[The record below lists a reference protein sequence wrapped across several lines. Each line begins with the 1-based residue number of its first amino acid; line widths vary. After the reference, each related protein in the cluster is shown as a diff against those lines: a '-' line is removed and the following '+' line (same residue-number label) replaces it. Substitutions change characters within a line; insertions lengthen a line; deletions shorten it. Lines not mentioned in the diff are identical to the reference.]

1 MKECPKLEE
10 CPTCRTIAYCSEE
23 HRLLHLPQHKEIC
36 DAIIE
41 VNKQRNMHNFCGN
54 ALEEWTNFK
63 KENMQAVEQ
72 QLHREL
78 ELYEQQML
86 LFPKSCFICHK
97 HDNLKIFCSYCVC
110 VNICCEHNLVFRE
123 HNCRNMQH
131 CLVLDYTQALKDRD
145 GKFVKN
151 DVYINLKEVNDM
163 LSFMEQYLQHKITP
177 DSLDNVHFE
186 CTEYFSRPLTL
197 IYGLREGNLLHLQSF
212 KTIIIHIISGT
223 FEDINSL
230 YAWELLLHEC
240 NEDVNVLIIMIGPDL
255 QEKCRTLELCETC
268 KAHNK
273 KLQFE
278 YRRTLYH
285 NYVVSRFHMQP
296 HVIIGFNARFM
307 NDIELSTTMIRTVR
321 SQSCVFLLTTE
332 CESKVQQNMIMIRE
346 IVYSPMLTP
355 VFSGQNRFRS
365 WRPYRDYENDGLF
378 YSNKYLIIYM
388 NLVSIR
394 TSVSVRY
401 YELGS

>member
-86 LFPKSCFICHK
+86 LFPKSCFICHRQ
-97 HDNLKIFCSYCVC
+97 DNLKSFCLYCVS
-110 VNICCEHNLVFRE
+110 IDLCCEHNLLFRE
-123 HNCRNMQH
+123 HSCKNMQH
-131 CLVLDYTQALKDRD
+131 CLSLDYMQALKDRD
-145 GKFVKN
+145 EMLLKN
-151 DVYINLKEVNDM
+151 DVYINMKEVNDM
-163 LSFMEQYLQHKITP
+163 PSFMEQYLQRKITL
-177 DSLDNVHFE
+177 DSWDNIHFE

-230 YAWELLLHEC
+230 YAWELLLHQCDE
-240 NEDVNVLIIMIGPDL
+240 NAKVLIIMIGPNL
-255 QEKCRTLELCETC
+255 QEKCRNIELCKTC
-268 KAHNK
+268 IARNK
-273 KLQFE
+273 KIQFE
-278 YRRTLYH
+278 YHRTLYH

-307 NDIELSTTMIRTVR
+307 NDIEIAANIIRAVR
-321 SQSCVFLLTTE
+321 RQYCLFLLTTKF
-332 CESKVQQNMIMIRE
+332 ESKVQQNIMKIRE
-346 IVYSPMLTP
+346 IVYSSMLTP
-355 VFSGQNRFRS
+355 VISGLNRFRS

-378 YSNKYLIIYM
+378 YSNNYLIIYT

-394 TSVSVRY
+394 TPI
-401 YELGS
+401 LGL